1 MPAPLVRRATLA
13 DADAIGL
20 VHVRSW
26 QSAYRGTIPQDY
38 LDGLDPVR
46 RSQVWRRIIEEADPS
61 RGGALV
67 AVAEGGGI
75 TGFTGFGPSRDSDAD
90 PRVTGEVSSIYAAPD
105 AWGTGTGRA
114 LMGSA
119 VAELARLGYADASLW
134 VLDANERAR
143 RFYALAGWKPDG
155 AVKTDASRGFD
166 ITEVR
171 YRRTL
176 DGPA

>member
-26 QSAYRGTIPQDY
+26 QSAYRGKIPQDY

-46 RSQVWRRIIEEADPS
+46 RSHVWRRII
-61 RGGALV
+61 
-67 AVAEGGGI
+67 
-75 TGFTGFGPSRDSDAD
+75 
-90 PRVTGEVSSIYAAPD
+90 GEKVSSIYAAPD
-105 AWGTGTGRA
+105 AWGTGTGRD

-119 VAELARLGYADASLW
+119 VAELGRLGYADASLW

-155 AVKTDASRGFD
+155 AGKTDTSRGFA